1 MIDIYDLESWEQLVL
16 QGAEDLKLL
25 SDKELKKSRFIKKLV
40 STDKIFMYS
49 QIQFEICWRKN
60 LEKEIDDKY

>member
-40 STDKIFMYS
+40 STDKIYMYS
-49 QIQFEICWRKN
+49 QIQFEI
-60 LEKEIDDKY
+60 

>member
-25 SDKELKKSRFIKKLV
+25 SDKELKKSKLIKKLV
-40 STDKIFMYS
+40 STYKIWVYG
-49 QIQFEICWRKN
+49 KT
-60 LEKEIDDKY
+60 